1 MKQNK
6 ISDKFHAISG
16 KIFPLHGRWL
26 VVSSIVFVVAI
37 IGTGS
42 YYITQHKLKLTEAE
56 SPKTV
61 QAVQLNKELV
71 NKAVEIKAN
80 DTVEKISDDELSL
93 YSTMHK
99 MINTKIVAEDGKI
112 WGEIEITPDKCSKL
126 IAEVTK
132 SKYPDK
138 ETLLQFLERWKDN
151 NFKSGVNEHNYLWD
165 GLGGTIGKA
174 KDMRTE

>member
-6 ISDKFHAISG
+6 VSDKFHAISG

-26 VVSSIVFVVAI
+26 VVSSIALVLAI
-37 IGTGS
+37 IGAGS
-42 YYITQHKLKLTEAE
+42 YYITQHKLTETE

-61 QAVQLNKELV
+61 QAVQLNKELA

-99 MINTKIVAEDGKI
+99 MINSKIVAEDGKI
-112 WGEIEITPDKCSKL
+112 WGEIEITPDKCNQL
-126 IAEVTK
+126 IAKVTK
-132 SKYPDK
+132 TKYPDK
-138 ETLLQFLERWKDN
+138 ATLLQFLERWKDN
-151 NFKSGVNEHNYLWD
+151 NFKSGVDEHNYLWD

-174 KDMRTE
+174 KDMR

>member
-26 VVSSIVFVVAI
+26 VVSSIGLVVAI

-42 YYITQHKLKLTEAE
+42 YYITQHKLTQVE
-56 SPKTV
+56 STKTV
-61 QAVQLNKELV
+61 QAVQLNKELA
-71 NKAVEIKAN
+71 NKPVEIKSN
-80 DTVEKISDDELSL
+80 DTTQKISDGELVL
-93 YSTMHK
+93 YGTMHK

-112 WGEIEITPDKCSKL
+112 WGEVEITPDKCNQL
-126 IAEVTK
+126 ITEVTK

-138 ETLLQFLERWKDN
+138 ATLLQFLERWKDN
-151 NFKSGVNEHNYLWD
+151 NFKSGVDEHNYLWD

-174 KDMRTE
+174 SKMR